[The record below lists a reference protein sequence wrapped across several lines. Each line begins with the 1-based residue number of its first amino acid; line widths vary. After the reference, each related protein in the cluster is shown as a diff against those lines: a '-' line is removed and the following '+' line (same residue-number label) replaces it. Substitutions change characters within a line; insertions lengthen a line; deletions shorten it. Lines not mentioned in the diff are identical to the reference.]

1 MGGQGPPHARLDT
14 ATARARPPRGAA
26 RHAAGRLHARRHHRG
41 RGDDA
46 AARHGRGR
54 HRRHRRGRLRDVP
67 PERALAS
74 AGLRRDA
81 GQPGRHRVREGPRPP
96 GAGRRR
102 RYGPLA
108 GPRAARPICAGD
120 QDARQPA
127 ARLPA
132 RPRAP
137 RDRGRRVRRDVRADH
152 ARGYPRGDRGG
163 DPRRARRRD
172 AARDPPGRRPLPRG
186 RTGVARRAVRG
197 AGRPVRA
204 PRRFHGGRAHLLG
217 ARPGA
222 APRGRADARRVPG
235 RRGARRPA
243 AGDSRLLPA
252 EMTLS
257 LVVLMLGL
265 LVAGASAAV
274 GVAAAAVSQLEL
286 TRWVAYKLRGGR
298 AAARVLDNPGRV
310 LATANALT
318 TMGVIAAAAAVP
330 ALLAQATPTF
340 LFVFTV
346 TAGVPLFVSAAYLVP
361 RVAGRRWAEPIVAR
375 AVPWLE
381 RVGRPLAPFIPS
393 RDPSRRTTLAAVLS
407 GADTGALASAGE
419 MAVVS
424 GVLAFAHRPVKELM
438 TPRTAIVAI
447 PEGLLAAEAAHVC
460 AQSGYSR
467 YPVYRGSLDD
477 VVGVAHAFDLLA
489 LQPDAP
495 VPVRPALVVPATTR
509 AADLMLEMQRGRSHL
524 AVVLDEF
531 GGTAGVVTLEDLLRD
546 LVEEIFGER
555 AALPAAAAAASAG
568 VLEVDANAPLGRIE
582 AAFGVGL
589 ASPGVQSVGGL
600 LIQALGRIPR
610 PGERFLLRGFEFD
623 ILAATATRVERVAV
637 RPGPVRAVPLDRAEE
652 RG

>member
-108 GPRAARPICAGD
+108 GPRAARPVCAGD

-186 RTGVARRAVRG
+186 RTG
-197 AGRPVRA
+197 
-204 PRRFHGGRAHLLG
+204 G

-257 LVVLMLGL
+257 LVVLILGL

-381 RVGRPLAPFIPS
+381 RVGRPLGPFIPT

-424 GVLAFAHRPVKELM
+424 GVLAFAHRPVKDLM

-447 PEGLLAAEAAHVC
+447 PDGLLAAEAAHVC
-460 AQSGYSR
+460 MQSRYSR
-467 YPVYRGSLDD
+467 YPVYHGSLDEIA
-477 VVGVAHAFDLLA
+477 GVAHAFDLLQ

-495 VPVRPALVVPATTR
+495 VPVRPALAVPAATR

-531 GGTAGVVTLEDLLRD
+531 GGTAGLVTFEDLLSD
-546 LVEEIFGER
+546 LMSEIFEPEPEEPTREAPVRVVELEGS
-555 AALPAAAAAASAG
+555 APASR
-568 VLEVDANAPLGRIE
+568 LEEAFDVTLGSR
-582 AAFGVGL
+582 
-589 ASPGVQSVGGL
+589 GVQTVGGL
-600 LIQALGRIPR
+600 LVQALGRIPR
-610 PGERFLLRGFEFD
+610 AGERLTLKGLEFD
-623 ILAATATRVERVAV
+623 ILTATATRVERVAV
-637 RPGPVRAVPLDRAEE
+637 RPGPVRAIALDRPENGA
-652 RG
+652 

>member
-108 GPRAARPICAGD
+108 GPRAARPVCAGD

-186 RTGVARRAVRG
+186 RTG
-197 AGRPVRA
+197 
-204 PRRFHGGRAHLLG
+204 G

-257 LVVLMLGL
+257 LVVLILGL

-361 RVAGRRWAEPIVAR
+361 RVAG
-375 AVPWLE
+375 
-381 RVGRPLAPFIPS
+381 
-393 RDPSRRTTLAAVLS
+393 
-407 GADTGALASAGE
+407 
-419 MAVVS
+419 
-424 GVLAFAHRPVKELM
+424 
-438 TPRTAIVAI
+438 
-447 PEGLLAAEAAHVC
+447 
-460 AQSGYSR
+460 
-467 YPVYRGSLDD
+467 
-477 VVGVAHAFDLLA
+477 
-489 LQPDAP
+489 
-495 VPVRPALVVPATTR
+495 
-509 AADLMLEMQRGRSHL
+509 
-524 AVVLDEF
+524 
-531 GGTAGVVTLEDLLRD
+531 
-546 LVEEIFGER
+546 
-555 AALPAAAAAASAG
+555 
-568 VLEVDANAPLGRIE
+568 
-582 AAFGVGL
+582 
-589 ASPGVQSVGGL
+589 
-600 LIQALGRIPR
+600 
-610 PGERFLLRGFEFD
+610 
-623 ILAATATRVERVAV
+623 
-637 RPGPVRAVPLDRAEE
+637 
-652 RG
+652 